1 MDKILVID
9 FGGQYIQ
16 LIARAVREQNVYCEI
31 MPWRAGM
38 DKIRA
43 YGAKGI
49 ILSGGPH
56 SVYEENAP
64 QISDEIFSLG
74 VPVLG
79 ICYGMQ
85 YIAHRLGGVVRT
97 APVSEYG
104 KQYLNVN
111 QSELFSSVK
120 QNSVVWMSHCDYI
133 SEIPAGFRRTAT
145 TPTCPVA
152 ALECVEKKIYGV
164 QFHPE
169 VNHTEYGRQILKNF
183 LYSVCKIEERWS
195 IGNFV
200 TESVEK
206 IRKKVGDGKVLCA
219 LSGGVD
225 SAVAAALVQKAVGD
239 RLTCVY
245 VDHGLMRK
253 NETEEIIRV
262 FRDERGFNLI
272 AVDAGEHFLNKLSGV
287 TDPERKRKIIG
298 EEFIRVFEKEAK
310 KIGAV
315 DGSPTS
321 AVIKSHHNVGG
332 LPSVVDFKE
341 ILEPL
346 RDLFK
351 DEVRK
356 VGVALGL
363 PDSIVMRQPFPGP
376 GLAIRVLGVITP
388 EKLGILREADYI
400 FRTELESAGL
410 NRDIWQYFVVLTNA
424 KSVGVMGDFR
434 TYSYTVALRAVTSV
448 DGMTADWAR
457 IPFDVLERI
466 SNKIVNNV
474 EHVNRVVYDVTSK
487 PPATIEW
494 E

>member
-253 NETEEIIRV
+253 NETEEIVRV

-310 KIGAV
+310 KQIAKNTEVFG
-315 DGSPTS
+315 DETILTS
-321 AVIKSHHNVGG
+321 CAGCYKTLLQDYEGLDVIHISELLAILIDEGRLKFDKKDLNVTYHDSCHLGRHCKVFDEPRKVIKSAANLIEMKNIKEDSLCCGAGG
-332 LPSVVDFKE
+332 GVKSAYPQIASELADAKISQAKDTKCKALITACPFCKLNLKGHD
-341 ILEPL
+341 LEVL
-346 RDLFK
+346 DL
-351 DEVRK
+351 
-356 VGVALGL
+356 
-363 PDSIVMRQPFPGP
+363 
-376 GLAIRVLGVITP
+376 
-388 EKLGILREADYI
+388 
-400 FRTELESAGL
+400 TEFLIKYGGE
-410 NRDIWQYFVVLTNA
+410 
-424 KSVGVMGDFR
+424 
-434 TYSYTVALRAVTSV
+434 
-448 DGMTADWAR
+448 
-457 IPFDVLERI
+457 
-466 SNKIVNNV
+466 
-474 EHVNRVVYDVTSK
+474 
-487 PPATIEW
+487 
-494 E
+494 